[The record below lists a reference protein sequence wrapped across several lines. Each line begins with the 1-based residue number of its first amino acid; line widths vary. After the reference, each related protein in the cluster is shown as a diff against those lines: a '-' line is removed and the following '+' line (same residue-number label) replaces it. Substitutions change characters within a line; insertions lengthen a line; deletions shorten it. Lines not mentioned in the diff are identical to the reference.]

1 MSNFFGIILIIDGLL
16 IITTADVTI
25 ALGVGRELESP
36 MNYIVGL
43 PEMLLGI
50 YILYLNYTK

>member
-1 MSNFFGIILIIDGLL
+1 MGIMFLIAGLL
-16 IITTADVTI
+16 IVTTGEVTI